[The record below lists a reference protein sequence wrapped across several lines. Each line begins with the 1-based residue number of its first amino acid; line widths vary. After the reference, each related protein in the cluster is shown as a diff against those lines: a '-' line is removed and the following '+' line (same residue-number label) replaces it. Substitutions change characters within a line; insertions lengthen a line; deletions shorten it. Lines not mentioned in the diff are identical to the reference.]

1 MMFDF
6 LKYKKNIR
14 LIDYEKMVN
23 DQGQRC
29 VAFGKYAGVTGM
41 VNILHGLGLRLLALG
56 HHTPFMHVGPAHNYR
71 NSSMARQAIRDCGY
85 EISLGMMPKSIGPL
99 TFVFTGTG
107 NVSQGAQEVFNDLP
121 VEFVPPSKLKKVAE
135 HGSTNKVYGCEV
147 SRADHIERADG
158 GGFDPQEYEE
168 FPERYVSTFSKN
180 VAPYASVIINGIY
193 WAVGSPKLMTIPDA
207 KTLLRPINAP
217 WLPAS
222 RGAPVLPHRML
233 AICDI
238 SADPGGSI
246 EFMNECTTI
255 DTPFCL
261 YDADRNKDTKS
272 FKGPGVLVCSIDNMP
287 TQLPRESTDLFSEL
301 LYPYAYDIMQSDAAK
316 SLESQNFSKTVMN
329 AVIASNGQLTPN
341 FAYINDLR
349 ETNSRSRHKATS
361 SQSEKH
367 VLVLGAGMVSAPLV
381 EYLHRDSPR
390 VAIKVCAYP

>member
-1 MMFDF
+1 MT
-6 LKYKKNIR
+6 N
-14 LIDYEKMVN
+14 E
-23 DQGQRC
+23 QGVRC

-56 HHTPFMHVGPAHNYR
+56 HHTPFMHIGPAHNYR

-107 NVSQGAQEVFNDLP
+107 NVSQGAQEIFGDLP

-147 SRADHIERADG
+147 SRADHIERIDG
-158 GGFDPQEYEE
+158 GGFDHQEYEE

-301 LYPYAYDIMQSDAAK
+301 LYPYAYDIMQSDASK
-316 SLESQNFSKTVMN
+316 PLEVQNFSKTVMN

-349 ETNSRSRHKATS
+349 DTNSRSRHKASS
-361 SQSEKH
+361 SQAEKR

-381 EYLHRDSPR
+381 EYLHRDAPR
-390 VAIKVCAYP
+390 VAIKVCEYI